1 LRVPEAVVFDSNAWF
16 YLRGGEAVLSLCF
29 PGGYFY
35 HFKVIGPM
43 HVARLTARFIIT
55 STYQPTHQRSPS
67 HQIENQTLPQ
77 TTFLNRSNAR
87 RISMQPL
94 SFGSPKKSREMGLA
108 ASNHAA
114 HMVTSPEYPRRR
126 SPKVQLLSRSF
137 DGGASLTLPA
147 LGGGGGGVA
156 SGGSGLSVSFDN
168 SCTKTATLRR
178 ELPPVKAASSVVL
191 TLPAK
196 ITSGLSVSFDN
207 SNTKTATLRRELPPV
222 KAASSVVLTLPA
234 KITSPMKMKKKKTSL
249 VRFDASPEVR
259 RKNEEL
265 EKESGA
271 GLGLEI
277 DGIGSPA
284 RCALVDVQNSAPV
297 VATSEP
303 IATSAGKLDSKI
315 AMDVFRAID
324 TDGDGEIDKEEFV
337 TALQRFGIELS
348 TETNDFDLIMTNID
362 LNSNGN
368 IDEKEFNDWFL
379 RKSDFAK
386 RLESCYQNTNFF
398 VYAGHRNQHSYDHL
412 VYGTNSPEQ
421 QN

>member
-1 LRVPEAVVFDSNAWF
+1 MRVPEAVVFDSNAWF

-77 TTFLNRSNAR
+77 TTFLNRSNAH

-156 SGGSGLSVSFDN
+156 SGG
-168 SCTKTATLRR
+168 
-178 ELPPVKAASSVVL
+178 
-191 TLPAK
+191 
-196 ITSGLSVSFDN
+196 SGLSVSFDN

-421 QN
+421 QNH

>member
-1 LRVPEAVVFDSNAWF
+1 
-16 YLRGGEAVLSLCF
+16 
-29 PGGYFY
+29 
-35 HFKVIGPM
+35 
-43 HVARLTARFIIT
+43 
-55 STYQPTHQRSPS
+55 
-67 HQIENQTLPQ
+67 
-77 TTFLNRSNAR
+77 
-87 RISMQPL
+87 
-94 SFGSPKKSREMGLA
+94 
-108 ASNHAA
+108 
-114 HMVTSPEYPRRR
+114 
-126 SPKVQLLSRSF
+126 
-137 DGGASLTLPA
+137 
-147 LGGGGGGVA
+147 
-156 SGGSGLSVSFDN
+156 
-168 SCTKTATLRR
+168 
-178 ELPPVKAASSVVL
+178 
-191 TLPAK
+191 
-196 ITSGLSVSFDN
+196 
-207 SNTKTATLRRELPPV
+207 
-222 KAASSVVLTLPA
+222 
-234 KITSPMKMKKKKTSL
+234 
-249 VRFDASPEVR
+249 
-259 RKNEEL
+259 
-265 EKESGA
+265 
-271 GLGLEI
+271 
-277 DGIGSPA
+277 
-284 RCALVDVQNSAPV
+284 V

>member
-1 LRVPEAVVFDSNAWF
+1 MRVPEAVVFDSNAWF

-77 TTFLNRSNAR
+77 TTFLNRSNAH

-168 SCTKTATLRR
+168 S
-178 ELPPVKAASSVVL
+178 S
-191 TLPAK
+191 
-196 ITSGLSVSFDN
+196 
-207 SNTKTATLRRELPPV
+207 TKTATLRRELPPV

>member
-1 LRVPEAVVFDSNAWF
+1 MRVPEAVVFDSNAWF

-77 TTFLNRSNAR
+77 TTFLNRSNAH

-168 SCTKTATLRR
+168 SSTKTA
-178 ELPPVKAASSVVL
+178 A
-191 TLPAK
+191 
-196 ITSGLSVSFDN
+196 
-207 SNTKTATLRRELPPV
+207 LRRELPPV

-421 QN
+421 QNH